1 INVDM
6 SFREKSVIGS
16 LVLTVGIFGSYFFK
30 VIEAFTSNSSDA
42 IASLPGALI
51 GVVIT
56 VVIVEVV
63 YHVVIAI
70 FSGEEDSDERDRL
83 VDARATRIS
92 YYVLAAGCVTTI
104 GHMLISEMVSEWLP
118 DSVSRTPIFVANM
131 LVFSFILSE
140 IVGFSMQ
147 LFYYRRGV

>member
-1 INVDM
+1 VDM
-6 SFREKSVIGS
+6 SFREKSTIGS
-16 LVLTVGIFGSYFFK
+16 LVLTVVIFGSYFLK
-30 VIEAFTSNSSDA
+30 VFEAFTSSSSDA
-42 IASLPGALI
+42 IAVLPGVLI

-56 VVIVEVV
+56 VVVVEVV
-63 YHVVIAI
+63 YQVAIAI
-70 FSGEEDSDERDRL
+70 LDGEEDSDERDRL

-92 YYVLAAGCVTTI
+92 YYVLAAGCVATI
-104 GHMLISEMVSEWLP
+104 GHMLISEMVGEWLA
-118 DSVSRTPIFVANM
+118 DSVTRTPIFVANM